1 MIVKEGGETALVR
14 MRLMRVG
21 AKNDP
26 RYRVVVADARTRRDG
41 RFIEILGY
49 YHPTRQPEVVHID
62 KERALYWLSVGAQ
75 PTATVKQL
83 LTQLGIWQEFQ
94 RLKKQR
100 SQPTTAS

>member
-1 MIVKEGGETALVR
+1 MVR

-26 RYRVVVADARTRRDG
+26 RYRIVVADARTRRDG
-41 RFIEILGY
+41 RFLEILGY

-75 PTATVKQL
+75 PTERVMRL
-83 LTQLGIWQEFQ
+83 LAKLGIWQEFH
-94 RLKKQR
+94 RLKKQ
-100 SQPTTAS
+100 QKQTVTP